1 MSIGSL
7 KVIDGYNAKK
17 IPPIKDKS
25 MSSYIFGHTT
35 PDSDSIVGAISLSY
49 LKNQLGEICT
59 PTRQGEINPE
69 TAFILEKFGFEQP
82 ALKTSYAGESVY
94 LIDFMESSQAPSDIN
109 EATILGIVDHHKL
122 GDLKTNAPLEMW
134 VCPVGCSN
142 TIVKQMFDFYDV
154 EIPKALA
161 GMMMCAILS
170 DTVIFK
176 SPTCTK
182 EDTKAVKEL
191 AEIAEIEDPK
201 ALGMEMFIVKS
212 DVLNDSKRALVL
224 RDFKDF
230 NMAGNKIG
238 VGQLEVVDL
247 TVFDNMKEE
256 LFEAMTELKAEE
268 NRHTVLLLLTDIMQ
282 EGSQLL
288 VLSDD
293 NRKVESAFNITLT
306 DNQIWLPKV
315 MSRKKQIIPFLEEQ
329 F

>member
-1 MSIGSL
+1 MST
-7 KVIDGYNAKK
+7 
-17 IPPIKDKS
+17 
-25 MSSYIFGHTT
+25 YIFGHTT

-49 LKNQLGEICT
+49 LKNKLGKDTI
-59 PTRQGEINPE
+59 PARQGEINPE
-69 TAFILEKFGFEQP
+69 TAFILERFGFEQP
-82 ALKTSYAGESVY
+82 MLKTNYAGENVY
-94 LIDFMESSQAPSDIN
+94 LIDFMESSQSPEDIE

-134 VCPVGCSN
+134 VRPVGCSN
-142 TIVKQMFDFYDV
+142 TIVKQMFDYYNI
-154 EIPKALA
+154 EIPKELA

-182 EDTKAVKEL
+182 EDTKACKEL
-191 AEIAEIEDPK
+191 AQIAGIEDYK

-212 DVLNDSKRALVL
+212 DVLTDTKKALVL

-230 NMAGNKIG
+230 NMNGNKIG
-238 VGQLEVVDL
+238 VGQLEVIDL
-247 TVFDNMKEE
+247 SVFDNMKEE
-256 LFEAMTELKAEE
+256 LFEAMKELKAEE
-268 NRHTVLLLLTDIMQ
+268 SRHTVLLLLTDIMQ

-293 NRKVESAFNITLT
+293 NSKIESAFNVTLEN
-306 DNQIWLPKV
+306 DQIWLPKV

>member
-1 MSIGSL
+1 MST
-7 KVIDGYNAKK
+7 
-17 IPPIKDKS
+17 
-25 MSSYIFGHTT
+25 YIFGHTT

-49 LKNQLGEICT
+49 LKNKLGEDTI
-59 PTRQGEINPE
+59 PARQGEINPE
-69 TAFILEKFGFEQP
+69 TAFILERFGFEQP
-82 ALKTSYAGESVY
+82 ILKTNYAGENVY
-94 LIDFMESSQAPSDIN
+94 LIDFMESSQSPEDID

-134 VCPVGCSN
+134 VRPVGCSN
-142 TIVKQMFDFYDV
+142 TIVKQMFDYYNI
-154 EIPKALA
+154 EIPKELA

-182 EDTKAVKEL
+182 EDTKACKEL
-191 AEIAEIEDPK
+191 AQIAGVEDYK

-212 DVLNDSKRALVL
+212 DVLTDTKRALVL

-230 NMAGNKIG
+230 NMNGNKIG

-247 TVFDNMKEE
+247 SVFDNMREE
-256 LFEAMTELKAEE
+256 LFESMAELKAEE
-268 NRHTVLLLLTDIMQ
+268 SRHTVLLLLTDIMQ

-288 VLSDD
+288 VLSD
-293 NRKVESAFNITLT
+293 NNSKIESAFNVTLEN
-306 DNQIWLPKV
+306 NQIWLPKV

>member
-1 MSIGSL
+1 MMSTY
-7 KVIDGYNAKK
+7 V
-17 IPPIKDKS
+17 
-25 MSSYIFGHTT
+25 FGHTT
-35 PDSDSIVGAISLSY
+35 PDSDSIVGAHSLSY
-49 LKNQLGEICT
+49 LKNQLGEDCV
-59 PTRQGEINPE
+59 PTRQGEISPE
-69 TAFILEKFGFEQP
+69 TAFILEKFGYEKP
-82 ALKTSYAGESVY
+82 MLKTNYAGEEVY
-94 LIDFMESSQAPSDIN
+94 LIDFMESSQSPKDIE

-122 GDLKTNAPLEMW
+122 GDLKTATPLEMW
-134 VCPVGCSN
+134 VRPVGCSN
-142 TIVKQMFDFYDV
+142 TIVKQMYDYHGI

-161 GMMMCAILS
+161 GMMLCAILS

-191 AEIAEIEDPK
+191 AEIAGIEDPK

-212 DVLNDSKRALVL
+212 DVLNDTKEALVL

-230 NMAGNKIG
+230 NMGGNKLG

-247 TVFDNMKEE
+247 SVFDEMKDE
-256 LFEAMTELKAEE
+256 LFAAMQKVKEEE

-288 VLSDD
+288 VLSDETA
-293 NRKVESAFNITLT
+293 KIESAFEITLEEK
-306 DNQIWLPKV
+306 QVWLPKV
-315 MSRKKQIIPFLEEQ
+315 MSRKKQVIPFLEKQ

>member
-1 MSIGSL
+1 MST
-7 KVIDGYNAKK
+7 
-17 IPPIKDKS
+17 
-25 MSSYIFGHTT
+25 YIFGHTT

-49 LKNQLGEICT
+49 LKNQLGEDTT

-69 TAFILEKFGFEQP
+69 TAFILDKFGYQAPE
-82 ALKTSYAGESVY
+82 LKTNYAGESVY
-94 LIDFMESSQAPSDIN
+94 LIDFMESSQSPEDIA

-134 VCPVGCSN
+134 VRPVGCSN
-142 TIVKQMFDFYDV
+142 TIVKQMFDYYNV
-154 EIPKALA
+154 EVPKELA

-182 EDTKAVKEL
+182 EDTKACKEL
-191 AEIAEIEDPK
+191 AEIAEIEDYK

-212 DVLNDSKRALVL
+212 DVLTDTKRALVL

-230 NMAGNKIG
+230 NMNGNKIG

-247 TVFDNMKEE
+247 SVFDNMKEE
-256 LFEAMTELKAEE
+256 LFEAMAELKAEE
-268 NRHTVLLLLTDIMQ
+268 SRQSVLLLLTDIMQ

-288 VLSDD
+288 VLSND
-293 NRKVESAFNITLT
+293 NSKIEKAFNITLEN
-306 DNQIWLPKV
+306 NQIWLPKV